1 MPEDESPVWGFLR
14 DRADES
20 FGAAASSDQSA
31 VRFRREAVVRL
42 LDAAVGV
49 LSATRHLV
57 EVAEEVA
64 KEQRDRLAI
73 APIVDRSQDDGRDT
87 TERPKKRID
96 LTY

>member
-1 MPEDESPVWGFLR
+1 MPDDAHPVWDFLR

-20 FGAAASSDQSA
+20 FGAAAAGESG
-31 VRFRREAVVRL
+31 VRFRRESMVRV

-57 EVAEEVA
+57 EVVEEVV

-73 APIVDRSQDDGRDT
+73 APIVDPSDRDGMDADGG
-87 TERPKKRID
+87 PKKRID